1 MTLLKAIF
9 DSHASLEWV
18 YNMRAPLS
26 WIKEFVDIPESI
38 TAEQISDGLIRV
50 GFEVE
55 EIITQGSDLTG
66 PLVFAQVLSIE
77 ELTEFK
83 KPVRY
88 VGLDCGENA
97 TRYVICGATNFAVGD
112 VIVAAL
118 PGAVL
123 PGDFVIAARE
133 TYGKTSNGMICS
145 ARELG
150 LGDDH
155 SGIMTFTEGSV
166 TIGADAIAGLL
177 INDVIF
183 DIAVNPDRGYALSIR
198 GIAREVAASQG
209 LAFRDPV
216 EPLRGLTFPETGK
229 GVAAKIADPSTASVF
244 YLRTLSDFDPTAT
257 TPLWMRRRIEKMG
270 MRAISLV
277 VDVTNYV
284 MLELGQPL
292 HAFDKS
298 KIKGGLTIKRAG
310 KAQPFTTLDGQIR
323 QLDPDDLMVCD
334 DEQPLALAGTMGGAS
349 SEISDST
356 TEIAL
361 EAVRFEPI
369 CVAKNSRRHKLSSEA
384 SRRLERSVDPSL
396 AEFASAR
403 FVQLLTENS
412 SARHV
417 ATVVAGE
424 PRYAPVVKIDPAFI
438 SRTLG
443 VEIAPSKIA
452 EVLRIIGCDVDEKTF
467 EVDPPSWRSDLLTPS
482 DFTEE
487 VARMIGY
494 DQIPS
499 VLPPRPL
506 HASLTVNQ
514 KRRRAVAQ
522 MFANRGLAEVQTFPF
537 TNQETIDFM
546 GFVGERAATYKIA
559 NPMSEE
565 FPLMRVHL
573 VPGLIEVAARNI
585 SRGAKD
591 FAIFEMGSIFRSSQK
606 LVPFISPDLSQ
617 RPDQKQIE
625 EIFASVPTQGYHV
638 AGLLVGKNET
648 EDWQGKA
655 RSYTWQDAIA
665 CAQDVLSLCHLKW
678 TVERSEFAPWHP
690 GRCAEL
696 VVNGKAVAHAGELH
710 PRIVAKYGLPER
722 SVAFAVALSALP
734 ESELVRPSTVGTM
747 PAALQDVALIV
758 DAGVAAS
765 AVESALRTGA
775 GDLLESITLF
785 DRYDKLGD
793 DKISLAFSLVF
804 RAPDRTLTG
813 AEVAAMREAAVA
825 EAFKATGAILRTA

>member
-1 MTLLKAIF
+1 
-9 DSHASLEWV
+9 
-18 YNMRAPLS
+18 MRAPLS
-26 WIKEFVDIPESI
+26 WINEFVEIPSGTSPESLSE
-38 TAEQISDGLIRV
+38 ALIRV

-55 EIITQGSDLTG
+55 EIITQGAGLSG
-66 PLVFAQVLSIE
+66 PLVFAKVLSIE

-88 VGLDCGENA
+88 VGLDCGEQE
-97 TRYVICGATNFAVGD
+97 TRYVICGATNFKVGD
-112 VIVAAL
+112 SVVAAL

-123 PGDFVIAARE
+123 PGDFKIGARE

-155 SGIMTFTEGSV
+155 SGIMTFSEESVIIGS
-166 TIGADAIAGLL
+166 DAIAGLE

-183 DIAVNPDRGYALSIR
+183 DISINPDRGYALSIR
-198 GIAREVAASQG
+198 GIAREVAGSLG
-209 LAFRDPV
+209 LTYRDPV
-216 EPLRGLTFPETGK
+216 DALRSLTFPETGQ
-229 GVAAKIADPSTASVF
+229 GVSAKIADPATASVF

-270 MRAISLV
+270 MRSISLV
-277 VDVTNYV
+277 VDITNYV

-310 KAQPFTTLDGQIR
+310 KAQKFITLDGQER

-334 DEQPLALAGTMGGAS
+334 DEQPLALAGTMGGAY
-349 SEISDST
+349 SEISETT

-361 EAVRFEPI
+361 EAVRFDPV

-384 SRRLERSVDPSL
+384 SRRLERGVDPSL
-396 AEFASAR
+396 AQFASAR
-403 FVQLLTENS
+403 FVQLLTEHS
-412 SARHV
+412 SAQHV
-417 ATVVAGE
+417 STVVSGE
-424 PRYAPVVKIDPAFI
+424 PRFAPVVKLDPSYVSRILGFEI
-438 SRTLG
+438 SP
-443 VEIAPSKIA
+443 AKIA
-452 EVLRIIGCDVDEKTF
+452 EILRVIGCDVNEKTF
-467 EVDPPSWRSDLLTPS
+467 EVDPPAWRSDLLTQA
-482 DFTEE
+482 DLTEE

-494 DQIPS
+494 DKIPS

-506 HASLTVNQ
+506 HASLTSSQ
-514 KRRRAVAQ
+514 KRRRAIAA
-522 MFANRGLAEVQTFPF
+522 MLANRGLAEVQTFPF

-546 GFVGERAATYKIA
+546 GFVGERAATYRIA

-573 VPGLIEVAARNI
+573 VPGLIEVAQRNI

-606 LVPFISPDLSQ
+606 LLSFISPDLSK
-617 RPDQKQIE
+617 RPDQKIID
-625 EIFASVPTQGYHV
+625 EIYASVPPQAYHV
-638 AGLLVGKNET
+638 AGLLVGKIEN

-655 RSYTWQDAIA
+655 RSYNWQDAIA
-665 CAQDVLSLCHLKW
+665 YAQDILQLCNLEW
-678 TVERSEFAPWHP
+678 TVKRSDFAPWHP

-696 VVNGKAVAHAGELH
+696 MVDGKAVAHAGELH
-710 PRIVAKYGLPER
+710 PRIIAKYGLPER
-722 SVAFAVALSALP
+722 SVAFAVGLSALP
-734 ESELVRPSTVGTM
+734 ESPRVRPTTVGTM

-758 DAGVAAS
+758 DVDVTAAQ
-765 AVESALRTGA
+765 VEAALRQGA
-775 GDLLESITLF
+775 GELLESITLF

-793 DKISLAFSLVF
+793 NKISLAFSLVF

-813 AEVAAMREAAVA
+813 EEVTAMREAAVA
-825 EAFKATGAILRTA
+825 AATKATGAILRTA